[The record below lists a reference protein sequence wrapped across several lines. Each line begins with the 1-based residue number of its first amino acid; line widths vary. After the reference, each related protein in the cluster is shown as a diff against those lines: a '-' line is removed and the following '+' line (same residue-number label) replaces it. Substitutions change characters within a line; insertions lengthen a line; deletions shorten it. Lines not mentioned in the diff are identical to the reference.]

1 MKYLVYIACL
11 CLLSFSSSAAE
22 WIKRESLGGVARHR
36 GTGISIAQKGYI
48 GLGHVNGTG
57 VNYAYDDW
65 WEYDPASNSWTQKAN
80 YMGGVNYG
88 ALAWGTSNYGYVGG
102 GVYHDFN
109 YYRYDPSSN
118 TWSAITDCPLDVS
131 DRVALAVDNYG
142 IVIDNSLAYK
152 YDESTDTWIQISY
165 PPSPPGIWNATFT
178 LDGSAYMISGSTVLE
193 YKASADTWLV
203 KSSFPGLSTGGY
215 AGFSASGHGYIA
227 CGYSGSLGN
236 VNDEVWEYNP
246 ASDTWTP
253 TTEFAGISRRFHVAF
268 SIGEKGYLGCG
279 TNGTNFKD
287 FWEFNRTLDV
297 DQQFIQSIKVYPNP
311 TTNVLLID
319 TDEVISFYEIFNQ
332 NGQRIKQVD
341 VTSSGKSIDVSDF
354 PNGIYMIQITT
365 ENGQTKATKF
375 IKQ

>member
-11 CLLSFSSSAAE
+11 CLLSLSASAAE
-22 WIKRESLGGVARHR
+22 WIKRENLGGVARHR
-36 GTGISIAQKGYI
+36 CTGISIAQKGYI

-88 ALAWGTSNYGYVGG
+88 ALAWASSNYGYVGG

-118 TWSAITDCPLDVS
+118 TWSAIADCPLDVS
-131 DRVALAVDNYG
+131 DRMALAVDDYG

-152 YDESTDTWIQISY
+152 YDELTDTWIQISY
-165 PPSPPGIWNATFT
+165 PPSAPGIWNATFT

-215 AGFSASGHGYIA
+215 VGFTASGHGFIA

-246 ASDTWTP
+246 ANDTWTP
-253 TTEFAGISRRFHVAF
+253 TTEFDGTSRRFHVAF

-297 DQQFIQSIKVYPNP
+297 DQQFMQSIKVYPNP
-311 TTNVLLID
+311 TTNVLLIEI
-319 TDEVISFYEIFNQ
+319 DEVISSYEIFNQ

-354 PNGIYMIQITT
+354 PSGIYILQITT